1 MGDLL
6 ASIKENPELFDNE
19 CSNIMQSILHLQSQL
34 DKQDVLNRAIFTV
47 YENVISVMKERFSI
61 YSDFIFERAFE
72 AAIRP
77 VDMQIIDELDK
88 EKNTG
93 KDPMHKYV
101 KLKLDLKIDG
111 VKNIVFNTDT
121 F

>member
-1 MGDLL
+1 
-6 ASIKENPELFDNE
+6 
-19 CSNIMQSILHLQSQL
+19 MQSLLHLQSQL
-34 DKQDVLNRAIFTV
+34 DSQDVLNRAIFTV
-47 YENVISVMKERFSI
+47 YENVVSVMKERFSI
-61 YSDFIFERAFE
+61 YSDFIFQRAYE

-77 VDMQIIDELDK
+77 IDMQVIDELDK
-88 EKNTG
+88 EKNTV
-93 KDPMHKYV
+93 KDPNHKFV

>member
-1 MGDLL
+1 
-6 ASIKENPELFDNE
+6 
-19 CSNIMQSILHLQSQL
+19 
-34 DKQDVLNRAIFTV
+34 
-47 YENVISVMKERFSI
+47 MKERFSI
-61 YSDFIFERAFE
+61 YSDFIFQRAYE

-77 VDMQIIDELDK
+77 IDMQVIDELDK
-88 EKNTG
+88 EKNTV
-93 KDPMHKYV
+93 KDPNHKFV

>member
-1 MGDLL
+1 
-6 ASIKENPELFDNE
+6 
-19 CSNIMQSILHLQSQL
+19 MQSLLHLQSQL
-34 DKQDVLNRAIFTV
+34 DSQDVLNRAIFTV
-47 YENVISVMKERFSI
+47 YENVVSVMKERFSI
-61 YSDFIFERAFE
+61 YSDFIFQRAHE

-77 VDMQIIDELDK
+77 IDMQVIDELDK
-88 EKNTG
+88 EKNTA
-93 KDPMHKYV
+93 KDPNHKFV